1 MDAVHKGLLGM
12 LMMIFVAVGCSPE
25 PKVVLPLE
33 SLSERKARAME
44 REHMKVYENLRI
56 IDGRTYPLHKYLLVV
71 DNLATNNCRDSQQK
85 IGDMAAFS
93 KGKLRG
99 ISAYEILMDVEL
111 ELRGM
116 PKRDCADIFAAYIL
130 LKGG

>member
-1 MDAVHKGLLGM
+1 MDAIHKGLFGM

-33 SLSERKARAME
+33 SLAERKARAME
-44 REHMKVYENLRI
+44 RERMKIYENLRT
-56 IDGRTYPLHKYLLVV
+56 IDGHTYGVAAYLLVV
-71 DNLATNNCRDSQQK
+71 DTLATSNCRESHQK

-99 ISAYEILMDVEL
+99 ISAYEILMDVEM

>member
-1 MDAVHKGLLGM
+1 MDAIHKGLFGM

-25 PKVVLPLE
+25 PKVVLPVE
-33 SLSERKARAME
+33 SSAEAKARERME
-44 REHMKVYENLRI
+44 LYENLRI
-56 IDGRTYPLHKYLLVV
+56 IDGRTYPLHTYLLVV
-71 DNLATNNCRDSQQK
+71 DKLATNNCRDSQQK
-85 IGDMAAFS
+85 IGDMAAVS

>member
-1 MDAVHKGLLGM
+1 MDAIHKGLFGM

-33 SLSERKARAME
+33 SLME

-85 IGDMAAFS
+85 IGDMAAVS
-93 KGKLRG
+93 KGLLRG

-116 PKRDCADIFAAYIL
+116 PKRDCADIFAAYVL